1 MPKESTV
8 LVVADD
14 LTGANATGARFARAG
29 LRSATVTSVGMTDA
43 LDGFDAV
50 IVSTDSRH
58 LDPAQAA
65 ARVTAVV
72 EEFPEAALVIKRT
85 DTTLR
90 GNVSAETAAVLAAVR
105 RHHPGQRVRG
115 LVVPAYPTSGRV
127 TVDGMQ
133 LLDGVP
139 LERTELR
146 HDAHNPMHTSSVGAI
161 VSAQAPLTY
170 RHVTLG
176 TVLADAEELH
186 RALLDGEEDLVIC
199 DALEELHIQA
209 VAQAA
214 ARATAETGVRWVGVD
229 PGPAGAFLARE
240 LGLGGRHAVTGPPLL
255 GVIGS
260 ITDISVRQSEYLAR
274 SELVTIL
281 DIDAIRLA
289 GEDADRLTEEQAVA
303 ELSGQIVARLRETR
317 FPAQVV
323 LRTVAAQRDPALVS
337 PSGRARLPLLLA
349 RAVLR
354 ALDSTPVSGLY
365 SSGGDITAAIL
376 DSARVRA
383 FEVVGEVI
391 PLAVYGTAIGGD
403 LDGLPVVTKG
413 GLIGTEVTAEA
424 CMNQLRTLA
433 ESRLAVRDG
442 EPVGR

>member
-1 MPKESTV
+1 MPKESSI

-29 LRSATVTSVGMTDA
+29 LRSATVTSLGMTDA

-58 LDPAQAA
+58 LDATEAA
-65 ARVTAVV
+65 ARVAAVV
-72 EEFPEAALVIKRT
+72 ARFPDAVLVIKRT

-90 GNVSAETAAVLAAVR
+90 GNVSAETAAVLAGVR
-105 RHHPGQRVRG
+105 RHHPGRRVRG

-127 TVDGMQ
+127 TVDGIQ
-133 LLDGVP
+133 LLDGMP

-146 HDAHNPMHTSSVGAI
+146 HDAHNPMHTSSVGSI
-161 VSAQAPLTY
+161 VSSQVPLTF
-170 RHVTLG
+170 RQVTLG
-176 TVLADAEELH
+176 TVLAGGAELQ
-186 RALLDGEEDLVIC
+186 RALLDGDEDLVIC
-199 DALEELHIQA
+199 DALEEMHIQA

-214 ARATAETGVRWVGVD
+214 AAASADTGIRWVSVD

-240 LGLGGRHAVTGPPLL
+240 LGLGSRHEATGPPLL
-255 GVIGS
+255 AVIGS
-260 ITDISVRQSEYLAR
+260 ITDISVRQCEYLAR
-274 SELVTIL
+274 SELVTTL
-281 DIDAIRLA
+281 DVDAIRLV
-289 GEDADRLTEEQAVA
+289 GEDTAGLAEEEAVA
-303 ELSGQIVARLRETR
+303 ELGGRIAAGLREIR
-317 FPAQVV
+317 FPAQLVV
-323 LRTVAAQRDPALVS
+323 RTVASQRDPALVS
-337 PSGRARLPLLLA
+337 QLGRSRLPGLLA
-349 RAVLR
+349 CAVLL
-354 ALDSTPVSGLY
+354 ALRSSPVSGLY

-376 DSARVRA
+376 DAAEVRA

-391 PLAVYGTAIGGD
+391 PLAVYGTAIGGV

-413 GLIGTEVTAEA
+413 GLIGTEVTGEA

-433 ESRLAVRDG
+433 ESRRAARDG